1 MPVKISSTVP
11 RLPAS
16 AGLGRRAI
24 GEIPETPLKRASAL
38 PDEGDFVRALN
49 VFGSLLLDVMPADQA
64 KQDPAVFGAGQMKS
78 FRARVEAFLRDPNSR
93 ATKGEID
100 ALRSIALAFEG
111 SRGSDLSFGTARW
124 ADFLDFVQSR
134 MPADVDGFSLLAK
147 EVRKANLTDNDP
159 AVFSRTD
166 LRAISSDFHPLLAP
180 AYQGDRF
187 GPDDWARLFVGLV
200 IRDGGDSAPA
210 PTPAPAPAPAPSRR
224 TRVYVAGVNVPSSVQ
239 GSASA
244 TAVGHS
250 ILDAARL
257 FA

>member
-1 MPVKISSTVP
+1 MPVTIFSAVP
-11 RLPAS
+11 RPAS
-16 AGLGRRAI
+16 ADLDRRAI
-24 GEIPETPLKRASAL
+24 GEIPEKPLKRASAL

-49 VFGSLLLDVMPADQA
+49 VFGSLLLDVMPADPA

-78 FRARVEAFLRDPNSR
+78 FMARVEAFLRDPNLR
-93 ATKGEID
+93 ATNGEIA

-111 SRGSDLSFGTARW
+111 SRGRSPSFGPAQW
-124 ADFLDFVQSR
+124 ANFLDFVQSK

-147 EVRKANLTDNDP
+147 EVREANLSDNDA

-166 LRAISSDFHPLLAP
+166 MRGISSGFQQLLAP

-200 IRDGGDSAPA
+200 IRDGGDPAPA
-210 PTPAPAPAPAPSRR
+210 PTPAPAPAPAPRP
-224 TRVYVAGVNVPSSVQ
+224 TRVYVAGVDVPSGVQ

-244 TAVGHS
+244 SAVGHS